1 MEKRI
6 ERVRTAIGTVKNV
19 VLADEQEGIFISV
32 NPLTKAW
39 MQRICEANEEEMPEI
54 VNGYY
59 HFAYPE
65 YLSSNIYPYSAKKY
79 RKQLG
84 SVSEKYN
91 KEELQE
97 DYWCA
102 MLDYMDDDVPAYYD
116 EYDQVLYLYL
126 YNECMRGTKSSAV
139 AI

>member
-6 ERVRTAIGTVKNV
+6 ERVRTEIGTVKNV

-97 DYWCA
+97 DYWYA

-126 YNECMRGTKSSAV
+126 YNECLRGTKSSAV